1 MKTQKVP
8 DFCIPLTSKQIQKN
22 STLAEEAV
30 HLAPYA
36 IMCNNAYAR
45 GEYFI
50 PLPEGWKEI
59 PEFRKEIPNIG
70 LALAV
75 FEKYENTKLTEVVVA
90 FRGTDGM
97 KDWIQ
102 NLIPLRRIQVV
113 PASEDFERILR
124 LYENQ
129 GPKVTTTGHSLGGGL
144 ALHMSFK
151 YPNIDTIVFNS
162 SPVTKAGL
170 KIQEG
175 SNRISAWES
184 GEFLQIVR
192 NLISLVR
199 PRWYPIRRIEFR
211 FIHGWTI
218 TQHGMELFALNI
230 TKLGATKSHQLK
242 ALTDSWFIR

>member
-1 MKTQKVP
+1 MKTQKAP
-8 DFCIPLTSKQIQKN
+8 DFGIPLTSKQIQKN

-30 HLAPYA
+30 YLAPYA

-45 GEYFI
+45 GERFI

-59 PEFRKEIPNIG
+59 PELRKELPNVG
-70 LALAV
+70 LAFAV

-90 FRGTDGM
+90 FRGTDEM
-97 KDWIQ
+97 IDWMQ
-102 NLIPLRRIQVV
+102 NFIPFRRIQVA
-113 PASEDFERILR
+113 PASEEFERILR

-129 GPKVTTTGHSLGGGL
+129 GPKITATGHSLGGGL

-151 YPNIDTIVFNS
+151 YPNIDAIVFNS

-175 SNRISAWES
+175 SNRTSVWES
-184 GEFLQIVR
+184 GEFLQIAR
-192 NLISLVR
+192 NLISLFR

-211 FIHGWTI
+211 FVHGWTVK
-218 TQHGMELFALNI
+218 QHGMESFALNI

-242 ALTDSWFIR
+242 ALTDSWSIR

>member
-1 MKTQKVP
+1 MKTRQPP
-8 DFCIPLTSKQIQKN
+8 DFGIPLTSKQIQKN
-22 STLAEEAV
+22 SNLAEEAV

-50 PLPEGWKEI
+50 PLSEGWKEI
-59 PEFRKEIPNIG
+59 PELRKELPNVG

-97 KDWIQ
+97 IDWMQ
-102 NLIPLRRIQVV
+102 NFIPFRRIQVA

-129 GPKVTTTGHSLGGGL
+129 GPKITATGHSLGGGL

-151 YPNIDTIVFNS
+151 YPNIDAIVFNS

-170 KIQEG
+170 KVQEG
-175 SNRISAWES
+175 NNRTSVWES
-184 GEFLQIVR
+184 GEFLQIAR

-199 PRWYPIRRIEFR
+199 SRWYPIRRIEFR
-211 FIHGWTI
+211 FVRGWTVK
-218 TQHGMELFALNI
+218 QHGMESFALNI

-242 ALTDSWFIR
+242 ALTDSWSTR

>member
-1 MKTQKVP
+1 MKTHIVP
-8 DFCIPLTSKQIQKN
+8 DFCTPLTSKQIQKN
-22 STLAEEAV
+22 SALAEEAA

-36 IMCNNAYAR
+36 IMSNNVYTR

-59 PEFRKEIPNIG
+59 TELRKELPTFG

-75 FEKYENTKLTEVVVA
+75 FEKHENTKLTEVVVA

-102 NLIPLRRIQVV
+102 NLIPFRRIQVA
-113 PASEDFERILR
+113 PASENFEQILR

-151 YPNIDTIVFNS
+151 YPNIDAIVFNS

-175 SNRISAWES
+175 SSRTTVWES
-184 GEFLQIVR
+184 GEFLQGVR

-199 PRWYPIRRIEFR
+199 SRWHPIRRIEFR
-211 FIHGWTI
+211 FVHGWTI
-218 TQHGMELFALNI
+218 KQHGMELFALNI
-230 TKLGATKSHQLK
+230 IKLGATKSHQLK
-242 ALTDSWFIR
+242 ALTTSWSTR